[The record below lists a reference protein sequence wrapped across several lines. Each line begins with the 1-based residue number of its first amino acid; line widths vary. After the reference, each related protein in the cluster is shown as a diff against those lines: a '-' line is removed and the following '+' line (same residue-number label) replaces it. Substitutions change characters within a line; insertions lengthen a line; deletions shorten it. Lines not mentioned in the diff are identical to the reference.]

1 MQSRYTNLDL
11 RLKTLHFRLFFPI
24 FVLGFIKWNRVS
36 HAPLCAPKHQKHPYQ
51 MKDRIRQLMLDKAM
65 SQKSFA
71 AELCIAEATLS
82 GIFNGRTRPTNQTVS
97 AIHECFPEVNVMWL
111 MFGEGDMYTSQAPS
125 ADAPDAPQESDD
137 NGEEAPEQFSSMN
150 APQAVFDAPAMHQ
163 DRAAFGEHAM
173 PGSHPSAHISPAQ
186 VMQPQ
191 VQYIEKYIDKPQR
204 KITEIRIF
212 FDDGTYE
219 TFTP

>member
-1 MQSRYTNLDL
+1 
-11 RLKTLHFRLFFPI
+11 
-24 FVLGFIKWNRVS
+24 
-36 HAPLCAPKHQKHPYQ
+36 

-65 SQKSFA
+65 SQKTFA
-71 AELCIAEATLS
+71 SELCIAEATLS

-111 MFGEGDMYTSQAPS
+111 MFGEGEMYIQQPS
-125 ADAPDAPQESDD
+125 SIVNPQEDNRTDEEVPDLVPSMNTMQDHADAPAIHLERP
-137 NGEEAPEQFSSMN
+137 
-150 APQAVFDAPAMHQ
+150 
-163 DRAAFGEHAM
+163 AFGEQVM
-173 PGSHPSAHISPAQ
+173 PVSHPSAHISSAQ
-186 VMQPQ
+186 VLQPQ

>member
-1 MQSRYTNLDL
+1 
-11 RLKTLHFRLFFPI
+11 
-24 FVLGFIKWNRVS
+24 
-36 HAPLCAPKHQKHPYQ
+36 

-111 MFGEGDMYTSQAPS
+111 MFGEGDMYTTQAPS
-125 ADAPDAPQESDD
+125 ADTPVAPQEGDA
-137 NGEEAPEQFSSMN
+137 NGEEALDLFSSMN
-150 APQAVFDAPAMHQ
+150 APQGHFDAPAMHQ
-163 DRAAFGEHAM
+163 ERTAFGEHAM

-219 TFTP
+219 AFTP

>member
-1 MQSRYTNLDL
+1 
-11 RLKTLHFRLFFPI
+11 
-24 FVLGFIKWNRVS
+24 
-36 HAPLCAPKHQKHPYQ
+36 

-71 AELCIAEATLS
+71 SELCIAEATLS

-97 AIHECFPEVNVMWL
+97 AIHECFPEVNIMWL
-111 MFGEGDMYTSQAPS
+111 MFGEGDMYASQPSSGDTSGTAPEDDCAAEEMPDLFS
-125 ADAPDAPQESDD
+125 SVSTPQGHPDAS
-137 NGEEAPEQFSSMN
+137 
-150 APQAVFDAPAMHQ
+150 AMHQ
-163 DRAAFGEHAM
+163 ERPAFAEQPL
-173 PGSHPSAHISPAQ
+173 PGSHPSAHMSSAQ

>member
-1 MQSRYTNLDL
+1 MQSQYANLDL
-11 RLKTLHFRLFFPI
+11 RLETLHFRLFLHI
-24 FVLGFIKWNRVS
+24 FVLGFIYENRVA
-36 HAPLCAPKHQKHPYQ
+36 HAPTCAPKPQKHPYQ

-65 SQKSFA
+65 SQKTFA
-71 AELCIAEATLS
+71 SELCIAEATLS

-97 AIHECFPEVNVMWL
+97 AIHECFPEVNIMWL
-111 MFGEGDMYTSQAPS
+111 MFGEGDMYASQPS
-125 ADAPDAPQESDD
+125 ANDTSGAVQEDDCAAEEMPDL
-137 NGEEAPEQFSSMN
+137 FSSVST
-150 APQAVFDAPAMHQ
+150 PQGHPDAPAMHQ
-163 DRAAFGEHAM
+163 ERPAFAEQPL
-173 PGSHPSAHISPAQ
+173 PGSHPSAHVPSAQ

>member
-36 HAPLCAPKHQKHPYQ
+36 HPPLCAPKYPKHPYQ

-125 ADAPDAPQESDD
+125 ADTPDAPQEGDAND
-137 NGEEAPEQFSSMN
+137 EEAPELSSSMN
-150 APQAVFDAPAMHQ
+150 APQAVFDAPALHQ

-173 PGSHPSAHISPAQ
+173 PGSHPSAHISPVQ

>member
-1 MQSRYTNLDL
+1 MQSQYTDLDL
-11 RLKTLHFRLFFPI
+11 RLETLHFRLFLLI
-24 FVLGFIKWNRVS
+24 FVLGFIYENRVA
-36 HAPLCAPKHQKHPYQ
+36 HAPTCAPKPQKHPYQ

-71 AELCIAEATLS
+71 SELCIAEATLS

-97 AIHECFPEVNVMWL
+97 AIHECFPEVNIMWL
-111 MFGEGDMYTSQAPS
+111 MFGEGDMYASQPSSGDTSGA
-125 ADAPDAPQESDD
+125 AQEDVCA
-137 NGEEAPEQFSSMN
+137 GEEMPDLFSSVST
-150 APQAVFDAPAMHQ
+150 PQGHPDAPAMHQ
-163 DRAAFGEHAM
+163 ERPA
-173 PGSHPSAHISPAQ
+173 SAHMSSAQ

>member
-1 MQSRYTNLDL
+1 
-11 RLKTLHFRLFFPI
+11 
-24 FVLGFIKWNRVS
+24 
-36 HAPLCAPKHQKHPYQ
+36 

-125 ADAPDAPQESDD
+125 ADTPDAPQEGDA
-137 NGEEAPEQFSSMN
+137 NAEEAPELSSSMN

-173 PGSHPSAHISPAQ
+173 PGSHPSAHISTAQ
-186 VMQPQ
+186 VMHPQ